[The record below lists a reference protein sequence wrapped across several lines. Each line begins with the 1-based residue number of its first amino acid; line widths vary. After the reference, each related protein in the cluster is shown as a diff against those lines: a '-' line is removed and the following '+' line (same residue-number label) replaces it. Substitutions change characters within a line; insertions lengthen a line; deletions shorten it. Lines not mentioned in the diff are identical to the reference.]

1 MIALS
6 TVPLP
11 DTVLFAC
18 YVFLGFFFLGF
29 SAFSAFSAF
38 SSSSFLLSN
47 NFIPRLRKLL
57 TLPKQYFLVV
67 LLGAALAAGSSAVGS
82 LPA

>member
-18 YVFLGFFFLGF
+18 YVFLGFFFLG
-29 SAFSAFSAF
+29 FSAFSAF